1 MTAEDEEETVQGEM
15 MAAEGSVVVSLSVYR
30 TSFYKERQPHA
41 HKTESDD
48 ILQYEDWVD

>member
-15 MAAEGSVVVSLSVYR
+15 MAAEGSVVVSSSVYR
-30 TSFYKERQPHA
+30 TSFCEGGQRHA

-48 ILQYEDWVD
+48 TLQYEE